1 MFVSTRANHG
11 IARNRQFKFHKKW
24 SGIRISTTRK
34 KNPPPTKHTKQLFNQ
49 EANSLGWFL
58 FTCWLEIPFF
68 LHYQKKHVGISRNFS
83 LKSHYQSSLQTHAHT
98 WKKKP
103 RRQVKTI
110 TINSVSYS
118 FHSSVSAAGLYSI
131 RVFQACSQ
139 PHQSVCVLPY
149 DSIGATSRSN
159 FRQIVRELK

>member
-24 SGIRISTTRK
+24 SGICISTTRK

-68 LHYQKKHVGISRNFS
+68 FFTIKRNMWGSPGISHLNHII
-83 LKSHYQSSLQTHAHT
+83 KAAYKHMHTHE
-98 WKKKP
+98 KKP
-103 RRQVKTI
+103 RQVKTI
-110 TINSVSYS
+110 TINSVSFS
-118 FHSSVSAAGLYSI
+118 FHSSVTAAGLYSNTGFSSVLSASPKCLRATI
-131 RVFQACSQ
+131 RFNWG
-139 PHQSVCVLPY
+139 
-149 DSIGATSRSN
+149 D
-159 FRQIVRELK
+159 E

>member
-1 MFVSTRANHG
+1 MGLLETGNLSF
-11 IARNRQFKFHKKW
+11 IRNEAGYVFLRQEKE
-24 SGIRISTTRK
+24 
-34 KNPPPTKHTKQLFNQ
+34 NPPPTIHTKQLFNQ

-68 LHYQKKHVGISRNFS
+68 FFSIKRNMWGSPGISHLNHII
-83 LKSHYQSSLQTHAHT
+83 KAAYKHMHTHE
-98 WKKKP
+98 KKP
-103 RRQVKTI
+103 RQVKTI
-110 TINSVSYS
+110 TINSVSFS